1 MQFEAPPATGSNS
14 GRRRF
19 LRAGFVGG
27 AALAVGG
34 VLAWQ
39 TRGYEV
45 SPATARGL
53 RALSPKEF
61 LVVQAI
67 AARIVRPDAPDMPS
81 PDEVGVAAFVDG
93 LVARLD
99 AANRTDLLRL
109 LHVVEHAM
117 PLASGHATRFT
128 QLPGTAQDAVL
139 TAMMTSRVPLL
150 RGAFEALKSL
160 CVMGYFRDARSWVG
174 IGYDGPLVGRPVGGW
189 TAAASLGARVR
200 ARSR

>member
-1 MQFEAPPATGSNS
+1 MRFERPPASGARG

-19 LRAGFVGG
+19 LRAGVVGG

-34 VLAWQ
+34 VLAWH

-45 SPATARGL
+45 PPETARTL
-53 RALSPKEF
+53 RALGPKEF
-61 LVVQAI
+61 LVVQAL
-67 AARIVRPDAPDMPS
+67 AARIVRPDAPDMPT

-99 AANRTDLLRL
+99 AANRSDLLRL
-109 LHVVEHAM
+109 LHVVEHAL
-117 PLASGHATRFT
+117 PLASGHASRFT
-128 QLPGTAQDAVL
+128 QLAGPAQDAVL

-160 CVMGYFRDARSWVG
+160 CVMGYFRDARSWAG

-189 TAAASLGARVR
+189 TPAASLVPR
-200 ARSR
+200 ARERSR

>member
-1 MQFEAPPATGSNS
+1 MSAPSQLPPDRTR

-19 LRAGFVGG
+19 LRVGLAGG

-34 VLAWQ
+34 VLAWNVS
-39 TRGYEV
+39 GYEV
-45 SPATARGL
+45 PAETARTL
-53 RALSPKEF
+53 RALGPKEF

-81 PDEVGVAAFVDG
+81 PDEVGVAPFVDG

-109 LHVVEHAM
+109 LHVVEHVL
-117 PLASGHATRFT
+117 PLGSGYASRFT
-128 QLPGTAQDAVL
+128 RLPGPAQDVVL

-174 IGYDGPLVGRPVGGW
+174 LGYDGPLVGRPVGGW
-189 TAAASLGARVR
+189 VGAERLAPRVR
-200 ARSR
+200 ERSR